1 MVLSLIDVNRAR
13 LWTPWEQGWCIFD
26 SPELGAMPGIEWA
39 VYTLNVKRQ
48 DLLVLRTQVL
58 PPGLPRAL
66 SPGPRETGAPTC
78 PPVHECAV
86 LTLSGGRGWASSH
99 TSATMESLELTS

>member
-1 MVLSLIDVNRAR
+1 
-13 LWTPWEQGWCIFD
+13 
-26 SPELGAMPGIEWA
+26 MPGIEWA

-58 PPGLPRAL
+58 PPCLPRAL
-66 SPGPRETGAPTC
+66 SPGPRETGAPAY
-78 PPVHECAV
+78 PPAHECAV
-86 LTLSGGRGWASSH
+86 LTVSGGRGRAPGH